1 MVRRIYPCGTTPYQ
15 RAVPRSRP
23 RGAVGVT
30 NAAQTAPS
38 GAASGQG
45 QGAYPHQI
53 VHGGR
58 ERKHPPDARGPAMP
72 EFA

>member
-1 MVRRIYPCGTTPYQ
+1 MVRRVGPGGTTPDQSAEPRY
-15 RAVPRSRP
+15 RPRS
-23 RGAVGVT
+23 AVGVT
-30 NAAQTAPS
+30 NAAPTDPS

-53 VHGGR
+53 VDGGR

>member
-1 MVRRIYPCGTTPYQ
+1 MVSRVCPGNTTVYQ
-15 RAVPRSRP
+15 RAVPYYRP

-30 NAAQTAPS
+30 NAAHTAPS
-38 GAASGQG
+38 GAAFGQG

-53 VHGGR
+53 VDRGR
-58 ERKHPPDARGPAMP
+58 ERKHPPDPRGPAMS

>member
-1 MVRRIYPCGTTPYQ
+1 MVRRVCPGGTTPYQ
-15 RAVPRSRP
+15 SAVPRHRP
-23 RGAVGVT
+23 RGAVGVM
-30 NAAQTAPS
+30 NAAPSDPS

-53 VHGGR
+53 VDGGR
-58 ERKHPPDARGPAMP
+58 EGKHPPDPRGPAMA

>member
-1 MVRRIYPCGTTPYQ
+1 MVRRIYPGGTTPYQ
-15 RAVPRSRP
+15 RAVSRYRP
-23 RGAVGVT
+23 AVRFGVT
-30 NAAQTAPS
+30 NAAPTDPS

-53 VHGGR
+53 VDRGR
-58 ERKHPPDARGPAMP
+58 ERKYPPDPRGPAMP